1 MSSKL
6 PHMGF
11 PYFLYQLQFGSTH
24 PSETGLEHRGNA
36 ADSKVESARKHAA
49 ITGEIT
55 TWSSF
60 QLPS

>member
-1 MSSKL
+1 
-6 PHMGF
+6 MGF

-49 ITGEIT
+49 ITGETT